1 MLPLPIDT
9 KRTLGLA
16 DDAKSAA
23 VATACESRSLL
34 LDKYA
39 NPELKEADRNAFFAS
54 AAKRPCASSRS
65 SSWLA
70 LLGGGLKATPEA
82 ILFAQLQSRLML
94 NMAGGV
100 MENAGGCVDRF
111 GVPYIPGSAVKGCA
125 RRMAIQ
131 QLVETREGGKSVQ
144 DLTALLVGIA
154 LLYGWGDTDWR
165 AGRKPGKNRRKGEF
179 HSDFEFACGEGES
192 WLAVRDLAAASL
204 LKQLGVKHD
213 GRFREPWKG
222 LPNFAGNVSFLP
234 GYPVDV
240 AGAELPMRQPTFG
253 TLELDVVTCHHPAYY
268 RDYRDDRLAAT
279 DDEDPNPVVFP
290 AVAAGHVFAFAIRP
304 LRGCSADH
312 LTRARN
318 WLAEGLATFGLGA
331 KSAAG
336 YGWFDTSPAIGEA
349 VGRHLRARAEAQ
361 RREREAQA
369 EKERQRQAEEAR
381 RQAREEVDKVT
392 ANMSD
397 EEKLLYTLRQLQE
410 PHYLS
415 KLDHWKDLSL
425 GERLAIYHLMRSDKS
440 ALWLDL
446 RKKATSGKQ
455 KERARWGQLVQDLF
469 RMAKDRKEKMPS

>member
-9 KRTLGLA
+9 KRILGLA
-16 DDAKSAA
+16 DDAESAA

-34 LDKYA
+34 LDRYA
-39 NPELKEADRNAFFAS
+39 NPELKEADRKAFFAS
-54 AAKRPCASSRS
+54 AAKRPCASIRS

-70 LLGGGLKATPEA
+70 LLGGGLKAKPEA

-94 NMAGGV
+94 NMASGV
-100 MENAGGCVDRF
+100 MENAGVCVDRF

-131 QLVETREGGKSVQ
+131 QLVETREAGKSVQ
-144 DLTALLVGIA
+144 DLTALLVWIA

-165 AGRKPGKNRRKGEF
+165 AGRKTGKNGRKGEF

-192 WLAVRDLAAASL
+192 WLAVRNLAAASL

-213 GRFREPWKG
+213 SHFKEPWKD
-222 LPNFAGNVSFLP
+222 LPNFAGSVSFLP
-234 GYPVDV
+234 AYPVDV
-240 AGAELPMRQPTFG
+240 AGAELPMRTPTLG
-253 TLELDVVTCHHPAYY
+253 ALELDVVTCHHPAYY
-268 RDYRDDRLAAT
+268 RGDKPAAT

-312 LTRARN
+312 LKRARD
-318 WLAEGLATFGLGA
+318 WLAEGLATFGLGV

-336 YGWFDTSPAIGEA
+336 YGWFDTSPALGEA

-361 RREREAQA
+361 RKEHDAQA
-369 EKERQRQAEEAR
+369 EKERQHQAEEAR
-381 RQAREEVDKVT
+381 RQAREEVDKAT

-397 EEKLLYTLRQLQE
+397 EEKLLYTLRHLQE
-410 PHYLS
+410 PQYLS
-415 KLDHWKDLSL
+415 KLDHWKDLTL

-446 RKKATSGKQ
+446 RKKATEGKQ
-455 KERARWGQLVQDLF
+455 KEKARWGQLVQDLF
-469 RMAKDRKEKMPS
+469 KMAKDRKEKMPS